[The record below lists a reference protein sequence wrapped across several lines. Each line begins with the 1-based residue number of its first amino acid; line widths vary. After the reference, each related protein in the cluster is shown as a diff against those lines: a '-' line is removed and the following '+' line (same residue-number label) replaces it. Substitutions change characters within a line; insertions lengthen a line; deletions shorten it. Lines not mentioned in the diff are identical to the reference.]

1 MLVVENISKKIND
14 NKILDNVS
22 LTVNQ
27 GEIIGLIGKSGSGK
41 STLLRAIAGIAGID
55 DGKIIYKDEII
66 SANEDFKTK
75 NELSKEI
82 GMVFQSFNLFNHW
95 NVLENIYKNLVIVKN
110 MPKAKAINKA
120 KKSLE
125 QVGLSNLA
133 DRKISELSGGQ
144 KQRVAI
150 ARTLA
155 MSSDLILFDEA
166 TSALDPESSKDIMN
180 LMISL
185 KEKYKVTMIIV
196 SHELSFIKEICDRVY
211 FMENANIIE
220 ENTSEKI
227 FTNPK
232 HNRTKEF
239 LKDYLVSE
247 V

>member
-110 MPKAKAINKA
+110 MPKVKAINKA

-227 FTNPK
+227 FTNPN